1 MQNKIK
7 IIIPTVDDEFEI
19 LQEEINTIPWY
30 QEQGYQIK
38 LPQSPHFQKYWDN
51 PELIKTINFK
61 SLFTIFKQDIYN
73 KDSYQNG
80 YQLLSSNLDI
90 IVKAINYFTLLKKK
104 WCFKTFATYQIRL
117 TQYGPGGFYSYENG
131 TIFMQVNTDDSF
143 AELDPVGTV
152 LHEIVHI
159 GIEESIIQKYAL
171 NHWEKERLV
180 DLICQQYLQNFL
192 PNYQLQKNG
201 NKMLDDYF
209 NISDFTI
216 SLPNIIERYLM
227 KHPRATN

>member
-1 MQNKIK
+1 
-7 IIIPTVDDEFEI
+7 
-19 LQEEINTIPWY
+19 
-30 QEQGYQIK
+30 
-38 LPQSPHFQKYWDN
+38 
-51 PELIKTINFK
+51 
-61 SLFTIFKQDIYN
+61 
-73 KDSYQNG
+73 
-80 YQLLSSNLDI
+80 
-90 IVKAINYFTLLKKK
+90 
-104 WCFKTFATYQIRL
+104 
-117 TQYGPGGFYSYENG
+117 
-131 TIFMQVNTDDSF
+131 MQVNTDDSF

-216 SLPNIIERYLM
+216 SLPNIFERYLM